1 MSRRDI
7 PTTALLA
14 QLPLFKDLDGTALAR
29 LASESMRHRLKRG
42 EVLFR
47 KGEPAMGIYVVIYGE
62 INLISTTPARGTRL
76 TGTVGPGQSFGEPVM
91 FLERPT
97 LVDARAACDALVL
110 LVPKACVFAE
120 LDRNPT
126 FARQMIAG
134 LSRRVE
140 ALVRELD
147 RQAIGSGIARFAAYL
162 LHQAHGEPSL
172 SWTLPAAKGEVAS
185 QLNLSPEHFSRI
197 LHELAEAGLL
207 QVQGRRIIVPDTH
220 RLQQAT
226 TPGLTRARSDAQ
238 ERPSDADPTPH
249 EYRASR
255 STDVR
260 RARR

>member
-1 MSRRDI
+1 MARRDI

-14 QLPLFKDLDGTALAR
+14 RLPLFKDLDGAALAR
-29 LASESMRHRLKRG
+29 LASEALRHRLKRG

-47 KGEPAMGIYVVIYGE
+47 KGEPAIGIYVVVYGD
-62 INLISTTPARGTRL
+62 IKLFSTTPARGRRL

-97 LVDARAACDALVL
+97 LVEAQAASDALVL
-110 LVPKACVFAE
+110 QLPKACVFAE
-120 LDRNPT
+120 LDRNPK

-147 RQAIGSGIARFAAYL
+147 RQAIGNGVARFAAYL
-162 LHQAHGEPSL
+162 LRQAHGEPSL
-172 SWTLPAAKGEVAS
+172 AWTLPAAKAEVAS

-197 LHELAEAGLL
+197 LHELAGAGLL
-207 QVQGRRIIVPDTH
+207 QVQGRRIVVPDTH

-226 TPGLTRARSDAQ
+226 TPR
-238 ERPSDADPTPH
+238 
-249 EYRASR
+249 
-255 STDVR
+255 
-260 RARR
+260 

>member
-1 MSRRDI
+1 MGRRDI

-29 LASESMRHRLKRG
+29 LASEALRLRLKRG
-42 EVLFR
+42 GMLFR
-47 KGEPAMGIYVVIYGE
+47 KGEPAIGIYVVVYGD
-62 INLISTTPARGTRL
+62 IKLFSTTPARGRRL

-97 LVDARAACDALVL
+97 LVEAQAASDALVL
-110 LVPKACVFAE
+110 QLPKACVFAE
-120 LDRNPT
+120 LDRNPK

-147 RQAIGSGIARFAAYL
+147 RQAIGNGVARFAAYL
-162 LHQAHGEPSL
+162 LRQAHGEPSL
-172 SWTLPAAKGEVAS
+172 AWTLPAAKAEVAS

-197 LHELAEAGLL
+197 LHELAGAGLL
-207 QVQGRRIIVPDTH
+207 QVQGRRIVVPDTH

-226 TPGLTRARSDAQ
+226 TPR
-238 ERPSDADPTPH
+238 
-249 EYRASR
+249 
-255 STDVR
+255 
-260 RARR
+260 